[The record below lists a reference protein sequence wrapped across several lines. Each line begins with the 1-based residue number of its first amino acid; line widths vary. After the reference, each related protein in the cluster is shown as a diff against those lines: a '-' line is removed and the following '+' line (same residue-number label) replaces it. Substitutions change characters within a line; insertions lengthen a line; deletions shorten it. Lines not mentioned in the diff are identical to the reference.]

1 MKIPSLAQD
10 IHVQTRNRSQNSDL
24 DIQEFLGIDSLAV
37 HTGGTG
43 NYHIKVNIDI
53 QIHKKL

>member
-24 DIQEFLGIDSLAV
+24 DIQELLGIDSLAV

-53 QIHKKL
+53 